1 MDQDTGPSRIGVYV
15 CHCGLNIAGTL
26 DCEGLAKYSSSLPNV
41 QVARDYRYMCADPGQ
56 ALIKK
61 DIKELGLNRVVVA
74 ACSPRMHEPTFR
86 KCVSE
91 TGLNP
96 YLLEMANIR
105 EHCSWC
111 HPHAGDLANEKAK
124 DLIASAVAKAR
135 HLTPLQE
142 IEVGV
147 EQRALVIGGGV
158 SGIQAALDLSDM
170 GFEVYLVEREPSIGG
185 RMAQLDKTF
194 PTLDCSICILG
205 PLMVDVSRRPNVK
218 LLAYSEVERVDGYV
232 GNFRVTVIR
241 KPQYV
246 DASKCNACG
255 ECAKVCPVEVPN
267 EFEAGLSWRKAI
279 YTPFPQAVPASY
291 VLDDGSCLGLLPLA
305 CSKCKEACDKSGAQA
320 INYDARPDIIEFKV
334 GTIIV
339 ATGYDLL
346 DASAIRE
353 YGYGEYPNV
362 MTCLELERMIN
373 AAGPT
378 GGKVIRPSDGKTPKR
393 VAFIQCVGS
402 RDERWKAYC
411 SGFCCMYTIK
421 NAILLKDH
429 YPDLEI
435 TIFYVDMRTTF
446 KGYEEFYRRARELGV
461 QFIRGKPA
469 EVSEDPNTGNLVVCS
484 ENQLTGKAMSLEADL
499 VVLSQS
505 AVPRVGMDKLAR
517 TLNITTDGSGFLLE
531 AHPKLKPIDTS
542 TSGIF
547 ICGSAQGPKDIPFS
561 VAQGSAAASRAA
573 RILSKDRWLIEPIVA
588 SVSRDLC
595 IRGRDPRAECAICTM
610 RCAFQAIS
618 AEKGQPAMINPAK
631 CQGCGTCV
639 AECPHNAITQMHFTD
654 EQVVSQIRELL
665 RNEPEKKIL
674 AFLCNWCSYAG
685 ADLAGTSRFEYPP
698 NVRTVRVMCSGR
710 VDKDFVMAAFM
721 MGAGMVLVSG
731 CRLTELGNDCHYI
744 SGNVWAKKRVES
756 LRRVLEG
763 MGISGERLR
772 LEWIS
777 AAEGQKFAELIRDMD
792 EKLKTLG
799 PGKIREENERAKPNL
814 ERMLR
819 HATPSLQVVSAK
831 MD

>member
-1 MDQDTGPSRIGVYV
+1 MRIGVYV
-15 CHCGLNIAGTL
+15 CHCGLNIAGVL
-26 DCEGLAKYSSSLPNV
+26 DCEALAKYASTLPDV
-41 QVARDYRYMCADPGQ
+41 QVAHDHRYMCADPGQ
-56 ALIKK
+56 TLIKK
-61 DIKELGLNRVVVA
+61 DIKELGLDRIVVA

-91 TGLNP
+91 AGLNP
-96 YLLEMANIR
+96 YLFEMANIR

-111 HPHAGDLANEKAK
+111 HPHAGELANEKAR
-124 DLIASAVAKAR
+124 DLIASAAAKAR
-135 HLTPLQE
+135 LLQPLEE
-142 IEVGV
+142 IEVPV
-147 EQRALVIGGGV
+147 ERGALVIGGGV

-170 GFEVYLVEREPSIGG
+170 GFSVYLVEREPSIGG

-205 PLMVDVSRRPNVK
+205 PLMVDVSRRKNVK

-232 GNFRVTVIR
+232 GNFRVRVVHR
-241 KPQYV
+241 PQYV
-246 DASKCNACG
+246 DPTKCNACG

-267 EFEAGLSWRKAI
+267 EFEVGLGWRKAI

-291 VLDDGSCLGLLPLA
+291 VLDDRDCLGLVPLA

-320 INYDARPDIIEFKV
+320 INYDARPDMIELRA

-346 DASAIRE
+346 DASAVKE
-353 YGYGEYPNV
+353 YGYGAYPNV

-378 GGKVIRPSDGKTPKR
+378 GGRIIRPSDGKTPKR

-402 RDERWKAYC
+402 RDERWRAYC

-421 NAILLKDH
+421 NAVLLKDH
-429 YPDLEI
+429 YPDIEI
-435 TIFYVDMRTTF
+435 TIFYIDMRTNF
-446 KGYEEFYRRARELGV
+446 KGYEEFYRRAREMGIS
-461 QFIRGKPA
+461 FIRGKPA
-469 EVSEDPNTGNLVVCS
+469 EVSEDPLTSNLVVFS
-484 ENQLTGKAMSLEADL
+484 ENQMTGKAMSLEVDL

-517 TLNITTDGSGFLLE
+517 TLNVTTDGSGFLLE

-547 ICGSAQGPKDIPFS
+547 ISGSVQGPKDIPFS

-573 RILSKDRWLIEPIVA
+573 RILSKDKWLIEPIV
-588 SVSRDLC
+588 SVISRDLC
-595 IRGRDPRAECAICTM
+595 IRGRDPKAACQICVT
-610 RCAFQAIS
+610 RCPFQAIS
-618 AEKGQPAMINPAK
+618 VEPGQPAMVNPAK

-639 AECPHNAITQMHFTD
+639 ADCPHNAITQMHFTD
-654 EQVVSQIRELL
+654 EQIMSQIRELL

-685 ADLAGTSRFEYPP
+685 ADLAGTSRFDYPA
-698 NVRTVRVMCSGR
+698 NVRAVRVMCSGR
-710 VDKDFVMAAFM
+710 VERDFVMAAFT

-731 CRLTELGNDCHYI
+731 CRLTDMGSDCHYI
-744 SGNVWAKKRVES
+744 SGNVWAKKRVET

-763 MGISGERLR
+763 AGISGERLR

-777 AAEGQKFAELIRDMD
+777 AAEGQKFAQLIHDMNR
-792 EKLKTLG
+792 KLEAFG
-799 PGKIREENERAKPNL
+799 SQKIQEENGKAKPNL
-814 ERMLR
+814 ERMFR
-819 HATPSLQVVSAK
+819 HRVMSVKSAHAQIG
-831 MD
+831 

>member
-1 MDQDTGPSRIGVYV
+1 LNPSSGPSKVGVYV

-26 DCEGLAKYSSSLPNV
+26 DCEALAKYSSTLPDV
-41 QVARDYRYMCADPGQ
+41 QVARDNRYMCADPGQ

-61 DIKELGLNRVVVA
+61 DIKELGLNRVIVA

-86 KCVSE
+86 KCVAE
-91 TGLNP
+91 AGLNP
-96 YLLEMANIR
+96 YLFEMANIR

-111 HPHAGDLANEKAK
+111 HPHAGEAANEKAK

-135 HLTPLQE
+135 LLQPLTE
-142 IEVGV
+142 IEVPV
-147 EQRALVIGGGV
+147 EQSALVIGGGV

-170 GFEVYLVEREPSIGG
+170 GFNVHLVEREPSIGG

-205 PLMVDVSRRPNVK
+205 PLMVDVSRRENVK
-218 LLAYSEVERVDGYV
+218 LLAYSEVDRVDGYV
-232 GNFRVTVIR
+232 GNFQVRVVR
-241 KPQYV
+241 RPQYV
-246 DASKCNACG
+246 DPSKCNACG
-255 ECAKVCPVEVPN
+255 ECAKVCPVDVPN

-291 VLDDGSCLGLLPLA
+291 VLDDRDCLGLVPLA
-305 CSKCKEACDKSGAQA
+305 CSKCREACDKSGAQA
-320 INYDARPDIIEFKV
+320 INYDARPDIVEFKV

-346 DASAIRE
+346 DASAVKE
-353 YGYGEYPNV
+353 YGYGVYPNV

-378 GGKVIRPSDGKTPKR
+378 GGRVIRPLDGKTPKR

-402 RDERWKAYC
+402 RDERWRAYC

-421 NAILLKDH
+421 NAVLLKDH
-429 YPDLEI
+429 YPDMEI
-435 TIFYVDMRTTF
+435 TIFYIDMRTNF
-446 KGYEEFYRRARELGV
+446 KGYEEFYRRAREMGIA
-461 QFIRGKPA
+461 FIRGKPA
-469 EVSEDPNTGNLVVCS
+469 EVSEDPNTGNPVIFS
-484 ENQLTGKAMSLEADL
+484 ENQMTGRAMSLEADM

-517 TLNITTDGSGFLLE
+517 TLNVTTDGSGFLLE

-547 ICGSAQGPKDIPFS
+547 ISGSAQGPKDIPFS

-573 RILSKDRWLIEPIVA
+573 RILSKDKWLIEPIV
-588 SVSRDLC
+588 SVISPDLC
-595 IRGRDPRAECAICTM
+595 IRGRDPKSACQICAT
-610 RCAFQAIS
+610 RCSFQAITLEPGH
-618 AEKGQPAMINPAK
+618 AAVVNPAK
-631 CQGCGTCV
+631 CHGCGTCV
-639 AECPHNAITQMHFTD
+639 ADCPHNAITQMHFTD
-654 EQVVSQIRELL
+654 EQIMSQIRELL

-710 VDKDFVMAAFM
+710 IDKDFVMAAFGT
-721 MGAGMVLVSG
+721 GAGMVLVSG
-731 CRLTELGNDCHYI
+731 CRLTDMGSDCHYI
-744 SGNVWAKKRVES
+744 SGNVWAKKRVET

-763 MGISGERLR
+763 AGISGERLK

-777 AAEGQKFAELIRDMD
+777 AAEGQKFAELVGDLD
-792 EKLKTLG
+792 KKLKAFGTE
-799 PGKIREENERAKPNL
+799 KIQAENAKAKPNL

-819 HATPSLQVVSAK
+819 HTVIPAQAVHT
-831 MD
+831 

>member
-1 MDQDTGPSRIGVYV
+1 MDPSLGPSKIGVYV

-26 DCEGLAKYSSSLPNV
+26 DCEALAKYASTLPDV

-56 ALIKK
+56 VQIKK
-61 DIKELGLNRVVVA
+61 DIKELGLNRVIVA

-91 TGLNP
+91 AGLNP
-96 YLLEMANIR
+96 YLFEMANIR

-111 HPHAGDLANEKAK
+111 HPHAGDLASEKAK

-135 HLTPLQE
+135 LLAPLQE

-147 EQRALVIGGGV
+147 ERSALVIGGGV

-170 GFEVYLVEREPSIGG
+170 GFQVYLVEREPSIGG

-205 PLMVDVSRRPNVK
+205 PLMVDVSRRNNVK
-218 LLAYSEVERVDGYV
+218 LLAYSEVDRVDGYV
-232 GNFRVTVIR
+232 GNFRVRVIR

-246 DASKCNACG
+246 DPTKCNACG
-255 ECAKVCPVEVPN
+255 ECSKVCPVEVPN
-267 EFEAGLSWRKAI
+267 EFEAGLGWRKAI
-279 YTPFPQAVPASY
+279 YTPFPQAVPPAY
-291 VLDDGSCLGLLPLA
+291 VLDDKNCLGLVPLA
-305 CSKCKEACDKSGAQA
+305 CSKCREACDKSGAQA
-320 INYDARPDIIEFKV
+320 INYDARPDIIEFRV

-346 DASAIRE
+346 DASEVRE
-353 YGYGEYPNV
+353 YGYGVYPNV

-402 RDERWKAYC
+402 RDERWRAYC

-421 NAILLKDH
+421 NAVLLKDH
-429 YPDLEI
+429 YPDLDI
-435 TIFYVDMRTTF
+435 HIFYIDMRTNF
-446 KGYEEFYRRARELGV
+446 KGYEEFYRRARELGIT
-461 QFIRGKPA
+461 FIRGKPA
-469 EVSEDPNTGNLVVCS
+469 EVSEDPTTGNLVVFS
-484 ENQLTGKAMSLEADL
+484 ENQMTGRTMSLEADL

-547 ICGSAQGPKDIPFS
+547 ISGSAQGPKDIPFS

-573 RILSKDRWLIEPIVA
+573 RILSKDKWRIEPIV
-588 SVSRDLC
+588 SSISRDLC
-595 IRGRDPRAECAICTM
+595 IHGRDPKAACQICVS
-610 RCAFQAIS
+610 RCPFQAIS
-618 AEKGQPAMINPAK
+618 AEPGQPAIVNPAK

-654 EQVVSQIRELL
+654 EQIMSQIRELL
-665 RNEPEKKIL
+665 RSEPEKKIL

-685 ADLAGTSRFEYPP
+685 ADLAGTSRFEYPAS
-698 NVRTVRVMCSGR
+698 VRTVRTMCSGR
-710 VDKDFVMAAFM
+710 VDKDFVMAGFM

-731 CRLTELGNDCHYI
+731 CRLTDMGSDCHYI
-744 SGNVWAKKRVES
+744 SGNTWAKKRVET

-792 EKLKTLG
+792 QKLQAIG
-799 PGKIREENERAKPNL
+799 SEKIREENARAKPNL

-819 HATPSLQVVSAK
+819 RTVIPAQIVHA
-831 MD
+831 

>member
-1 MDQDTGPSRIGVYV
+1 MDQEAGPGKIGVYV

-26 DCEGLAKYSSSLPNV
+26 DCESLSKYASTLPNV

-56 ALIKK
+56 LLIKK
-61 DIKELGLNRVVVA
+61 DIKELGLNRIVVA

-86 KCVSE
+86 KCVAE
-91 TGLNP
+91 AGLNS
-96 YLLEMANIR
+96 YLFEMANIR

-111 HPHAGDLANEKAK
+111 HPHAKDLANEKAK

-135 HLTPLQE
+135 HLMPLEE

-232 GNFRVTVIR
+232 GNFRVTVTR
-241 KPQYV
+241 RPHYV
-246 DASKCNACG
+246 DPSKCNACG

-267 EFEAGLSWRKAI
+267 DFEVGLGWRKAI
-279 YTPFPQAVPASY
+279 YTPFPQAVPSAY
-291 VLDDGSCLGLLPLA
+291 VLDDRDCLGLVPLA

-320 INYDARPDIIEFKV
+320 INYDARTDLVEFKV

-346 DASAIRE
+346 DASAIKE
-353 YGYGEYPNV
+353 YGYGVYPNV

-378 GGKVIRPSDGKTPKR
+378 GGKVIRPSDGEAPKR

-402 RDERWKAYC
+402 RDERWRGYC

-421 NAILLKDH
+421 NALLLKDH
-429 YPDLEI
+429 YPELEI
-435 TIFYVDMRTTF
+435 HIFYVDMRTTF
-446 KGYEEFYRRARELGV
+446 KGYEEFYRRAREMGIR
-461 QFIRGKPA
+461 FIRGKPA
-469 EVSEDPNTGNLVVCS
+469 EVSEDPTTGNLVICS

-505 AVPRVGMDKLAR
+505 AVPRVGTDKLTR
-517 TLNITTDGSGFLLE
+517 TLNIMTDGSGFLLE

-561 VAQGSAAASRAA
+561 VAQGSAAAARAA
-573 RILSKDRWLIEPIVA
+573 RILSKDKWLIEPIVA

-595 IRGRDPRAECAICTM
+595 IRGRDPKAECGICTT

-618 AEKGQPAMINPAK
+618 AAKGQPSVVNPAK

-654 EQVVSQIRELL
+654 EQILSQIHELL

-685 ADLAGTSRFEYPP
+685 ADLAGTSRFVYPP

-710 VDKDFVMAAFM
+710 VDRDFVTSAFM

-731 CRLTELGNDCHYI
+731 CRLTEMGNDCHYI
-744 SGNVWAKKRVES
+744 SGNVWAKKRVET

-777 AAEGQKFAELIRDMD
+777 AAEGRKFADLVSDMD
-792 EKLKTLG
+792 KKLTTLG
-799 PGKIREENERAKPNL
+799 PDRVREENERAKPNL

-819 HATPSLQVVSAK
+819 HSIPSQQVASAK
-831 MD
+831 IE

>member
-1 MDQDTGPSRIGVYV
+1 MEKGTGPSKIGVYV
-15 CHCGLNIAGTL
+15 CHCGLNIAGAL
-26 DCEGLAKYSSSLPNV
+26 DCEDLAKCSSSLPNV
-41 QVARDYRYMCADPGQ
+41 HVARDYRYMCADPGQ

-91 TGLNP
+91 AGLNP

-111 HPHAGDLANEKAK
+111 HPHAKDLANEKAK
-124 DLIASAVAKAR
+124 DLIASSVAKAR
-135 HLTPLQE
+135 HLMPLQE
-142 IEVGV
+142 IEVDV
-147 EQRALVIGGGV
+147 ERRALVIGGGV

-241 KPQYV
+241 RPQYV
-246 DASKCNACG
+246 DPSKCNACG

-267 EFEAGLSWRKAI
+267 EFEAGLGWRKAI

-291 VLDDGSCLGLLPLA
+291 VLDDKNCLGLVPLA
-305 CSKCKEACDKSGAQA
+305 CSKCKEACDESGAQA

-402 RDERWKAYC
+402 RDERWRGYC

-435 TIFYVDMRTTF
+435 TIFYIDMRTTF

-461 QFIRGKPA
+461 KFIRGKPA

-505 AVPRVGMDKLAR
+505 AVPRVGTDKLTR

-573 RILSKDRWLIEPIVA
+573 RILSKDKWLIEPIVA

-595 IRGRDPRAECAICTM
+595 IRGRDPKAECGICTM

-618 AEKGQPAMINPAK
+618 AEEGQPSMVNPAK

-654 EQVVSQIRELL
+654 EQILSQIRELL
-665 RNEPEKKIL
+665 RSEPEKKIL

-792 EKLKTLG
+792 DKLKALG
-799 PGKIREENERAKPNL
+799 PGKIREENDRAKTNL

-819 HATPSLQVVSAK
+819 HTTGSPQVVSAK
-831 MD
+831 IE

>member
-1 MDQDTGPSRIGVYV
+1 
-15 CHCGLNIAGTL
+15 
-26 DCEGLAKYSSSLPNV
+26 
-41 QVARDYRYMCADPGQ
+41 
-56 ALIKK
+56 
-61 DIKELGLNRVVVA
+61 
-74 ACSPRMHEPTFR
+74 
-86 KCVSE
+86 
-91 TGLNP
+91 
-96 YLLEMANIR
+96 
-105 EHCSWC
+105 
-111 HPHAGDLANEKAK
+111 
-124 DLIASAVAKAR
+124 
-135 HLTPLQE
+135 
-142 IEVGV
+142 
-147 EQRALVIGGGV
+147 
-158 SGIQAALDLSDM
+158 
-170 GFEVYLVEREPSIGG
+170 
-185 RMAQLDKTF
+185 
-194 PTLDCSICILG
+194 
-205 PLMVDVSRRPNVK
+205 
-218 LLAYSEVERVDGYV
+218 
-232 GNFRVTVIR
+232 
-241 KPQYV
+241 
-246 DASKCNACG
+246 
-255 ECAKVCPVEVPN
+255 
-267 EFEAGLSWRKAI
+267 
-279 YTPFPQAVPASY
+279 
-291 VLDDGSCLGLLPLA
+291 
-305 CSKCKEACDKSGAQA
+305 
-320 INYDARPDIIEFKV
+320 
-334 GTIIV
+334 
-339 ATGYDLL
+339 
-346 DASAIRE
+346 
-353 YGYGEYPNV
+353 

-402 RDERWKAYC
+402 RDERWREYC

-461 QFIRGKPA
+461 KFIRGKPA

-484 ENQLTGKAMSLEADL
+484 ENQLTGKAMTLEADL

-573 RILSKDRWLIEPIVA
+573 RILSKDKWLIEPIVA

-595 IRGRDPRAECAICTM
+595 IRGRDPKTECGICTT

-618 AEKGQPAMINPAK
+618 AEKAQPAVVNPAK

-654 EQVVSQIRELL
+654 EQILSQIRELL

-710 VDKDFVMAAFM
+710 VDKDFVMAGFM

-756 LRRVLEG
+756 LRRVVEG

-792 EKLKTLG
+792 EKLKALG
-799 PGKIREENERAKPNL
+799 PSKIREENDRAKPNL

-819 HATPSLQVVSAK
+819 HTTLSPQAVPAK

>member
-1 MDQDTGPSRIGVYV
+1 LDPSLGPSKIGVYV

-26 DCEGLAKYSSSLPNV
+26 DCEALAKYASTLPDV

-56 ALIKK
+56 VQIKK
-61 DIKELGLNRVVVA
+61 DIKELGLNRVIVA

-91 TGLNP
+91 AGLNP
-96 YLLEMANIR
+96 YLFEMANIR

-111 HPHAGDLANEKAK
+111 HPHAGDLASEKAK

-135 HLTPLQE
+135 LLAPLQE

-147 EQRALVIGGGV
+147 ERSALVIGGGV

-170 GFEVYLVEREPSIGG
+170 GFQVYLVEREPSIGG

-205 PLMVDVSRRPNVK
+205 PLMVDVSRRNNVK
-218 LLAYSEVERVDGYV
+218 LLAYSEVDRVDGYV
-232 GNFRVTVIR
+232 GNFRVRVIR

-246 DASKCNACG
+246 DPTKCNACG
-255 ECAKVCPVEVPN
+255 ECSKVCPVEVPN
-267 EFEAGLSWRKAI
+267 EFEAGLGWRKAI
-279 YTPFPQAVPASY
+279 YTPFPQAVPPAY
-291 VLDDGSCLGLLPLA
+291 VLDDKNCLGLVPLA
-305 CSKCKEACDKSGAQA
+305 CSKCREACDKSGAQA
-320 INYDARPDIIEFKV
+320 INYDARPDIIEFRV

-346 DASAIRE
+346 DASEVRE
-353 YGYGEYPNV
+353 YGYGVYPNV

-402 RDERWKAYC
+402 RDERWRAYC

-421 NAILLKDH
+421 NAVLLKDH
-429 YPDLEI
+429 YPDLDI
-435 TIFYVDMRTTF
+435 HIFYIDMRTNF
-446 KGYEEFYRRARELGV
+446 KGYEEFYRRARELGIT
-461 QFIRGKPA
+461 FIRGKPA
-469 EVSEDPNTGNLVVCS
+469 EVSEDPTTGNLVVFS
-484 ENQLTGKAMSLEADL
+484 ENQMTGRTMSLEADL

-547 ICGSAQGPKDIPFS
+547 ISGSAQGPKDIPFS

-573 RILSKDRWLIEPIVA
+573 RILSKDKWRIEPIV
-588 SVSRDLC
+588 SSISRDLC
-595 IRGRDPRAECAICTM
+595 IHGRDPKAACQICVS
-610 RCAFQAIS
+610 RCPFQAIS
-618 AEKGQPAMINPAK
+618 AEPGQPAIVNPAK

-654 EQVVSQIRELL
+654 EQIMSQIRELL
-665 RNEPEKKIL
+665 RSEPEKKIL

-685 ADLAGTSRFEYPP
+685 ADLAGTSRFEYPAS
-698 NVRTVRVMCSGR
+698 VRTVRTMCSGR
-710 VDKDFVMAAFM
+710 VDKDFVMAGFM

-731 CRLTELGNDCHYI
+731 CRLTDMGSDCHYI
-744 SGNVWAKKRVES
+744 SGNTWAKKRVET

-792 EKLKTLG
+792 QKLQAIG
-799 PGKIREENERAKPNL
+799 SEKIREENARAKPNL

-819 HATPSLQVVSAK
+819 RTVIPAQIVHA
-831 MD
+831 